1 MKKLAVFAIIV
12 LIFGTI
18 SPSLVDRAYGQSD
31 PSILLRIAV
40 QADKQIV
47 NQLDRVYGDQI
58 PNNLQ
63 ILYDK
68 GHRAVYSLDE
78 SLPNDIEKAKQDFLL
93 AMNSFMQIS
102 RTISQSSEKVV
113 VVTVS
118 DKSNRHLTSEI
129 DRLEKYV
136 LTLKT
141 ISKKLDAKI
150 NFENIDDLLLKTRN
164 QINNGTEIPSETII
178 QLKSSITSI
187 EKDKIRAK
195 RLYNTLDRI
204 GLLAHV
210 KVEDII
216 NYGESLGTGVAVELN
231 LKYDFLCTV
240 LEAPFTSIADVALKR
255 YKIFPTK
262 LTFIDRNSPNE
273 TSIYDVGFELIIV
286 AYIRP
291 NCFFKNCCDSFRDL
305 PDKFNNPTLSSY
317 IVPSREIVYVLRSCV
332 SPHKETIS

>member
-136 LTLKT
+136 KTLEK
-141 ISKKLDAKI
+141 ISKKYNTNVESDFIKIYDLIQELRIQINDGYGTYDDVINEIKIILDSVKNDIRESAIKQKSDFIKRFFDRLLNQVDKI
-150 NFENIDDLLLKTRN
+150 LTHAQNNDVVQIQIDKASALILEIRELLSKN
-164 QINNGTEIPSETII
+164 QINDAKVVFAE
-178 QLKSSITSI
+178 LKGLMKNIGYPIRIT
-187 EKDKIRAK
+187 
-195 RLYNTLDRI
+195 
-204 GLLAHV
+204 
-210 KVEDII
+210 
-216 NYGESLGTGVAVELN
+216 
-231 LKYDFLCTV
+231 
-240 LEAPFTSIADVALKR
+240 
-255 YKIFPTK
+255 
-262 LTFIDRNSPNE
+262 
-273 TSIYDVGFELIIV
+273 
-286 AYIRP
+286 
-291 NCFFKNCCDSFRDL
+291 
-305 PDKFNNPTLSSY
+305 
-317 IVPSREIVYVLRSCV
+317 
-332 SPHKETIS
+332 

>member
-78 SLPNDIEKAKQDFLL
+78 SLPNDIEKAKQDFLS

-102 RTISQSSEKVV
+102 RIISQSSEKVA

-136 LTLKT
+136 KTLEK
-141 ISKKLDAKI
+141 ISKKYNTNVESDFIKIYDLIQELRIQINDGYGTYDDVINEIKIILDSVKNDIRESAIKQKSDFIKRFFDRLLNQVDKI
-150 NFENIDDLLLKTRN
+150 LTHAQDNDVDQIQIDKAHALILEIRELLSKN
-164 QINNGTEIPSETII
+164 QINDAKVVFAE
-178 QLKSSITSI
+178 LKGLMEKIGYPIRIT
-187 EKDKIRAK
+187 
-195 RLYNTLDRI
+195 
-204 GLLAHV
+204 
-210 KVEDII
+210 
-216 NYGESLGTGVAVELN
+216 
-231 LKYDFLCTV
+231 
-240 LEAPFTSIADVALKR
+240 
-255 YKIFPTK
+255 
-262 LTFIDRNSPNE
+262 
-273 TSIYDVGFELIIV
+273 
-286 AYIRP
+286 
-291 NCFFKNCCDSFRDL
+291 
-305 PDKFNNPTLSSY
+305 
-317 IVPSREIVYVLRSCV
+317 
-332 SPHKETIS
+332 

>member
-102 RTISQSSEKVV
+102 RIISQSSEKVV

-118 DKSNRHLTSEI
+118 DTSNRNLSDEL
-129 DRLEKYV
+129 DRLVKYV
-136 LTLKT
+136 KSLET
-141 ISKKLDAKI
+141 ISKKYDIDTESDFIKIYDLIQELRKQANDLNEVTAGIKKIKIILDSIKNDIRESAIKQKSDFI
-150 NFENIDDLLLKTRN
+150 KRFFDRLLNQIDKLLIHAQDNDVDQIQIDKASALILEIRELLSKN
-164 QINNGTEIPSETII
+164 QINDAKVVFGE
-178 QLKSSITSI
+178 LKGLMKNIGYPIRIT
-187 EKDKIRAK
+187 
-195 RLYNTLDRI
+195 
-204 GLLAHV
+204 
-210 KVEDII
+210 
-216 NYGESLGTGVAVELN
+216 
-231 LKYDFLCTV
+231 
-240 LEAPFTSIADVALKR
+240 
-255 YKIFPTK
+255 
-262 LTFIDRNSPNE
+262 
-273 TSIYDVGFELIIV
+273 
-286 AYIRP
+286 
-291 NCFFKNCCDSFRDL
+291 
-305 PDKFNNPTLSSY
+305 
-317 IVPSREIVYVLRSCV
+317 
-332 SPHKETIS
+332 

>member
-118 DKSNRHLTSEI
+118 DKSNRDLTSEI

-136 LTLKT
+136 KTLEK
-141 ISKKLDAKI
+141 ISKKYNTNVESDFIKI
-150 NFENIDDLLLKTRN
+150 YDLIQELRI
-164 QINNGTEIPSETII
+164 QINNGYGSYDDVINEIKII
-178 QLKSSITSI
+178 LNSIKNDIRESAIKQRSDFIKRFFDRLLNQVDKLLTHAQNNDVDQIQIDKAHALILEIRELLSKNQINDAKVVFAELKELMKNIGYSI
-187 EKDKIRAK
+187 
-195 RLYNTLDRI
+195 RI
-204 GLLAHV
+204 
-210 KVEDII
+210 
-216 NYGESLGTGVAVELN
+216 T
-231 LKYDFLCTV
+231 
-240 LEAPFTSIADVALKR
+240 
-255 YKIFPTK
+255 
-262 LTFIDRNSPNE
+262 
-273 TSIYDVGFELIIV
+273 
-286 AYIRP
+286 
-291 NCFFKNCCDSFRDL
+291 
-305 PDKFNNPTLSSY
+305 
-317 IVPSREIVYVLRSCV
+317 
-332 SPHKETIS
+332 

>member
-113 VVTVS
+113 VVTIS

-136 LTLKT
+136 KTLEK
-141 ISKKLDAKI
+141 ISKKYNTNVESDFIKI
-150 NFENIDDLLLKTRN
+150 YDLIQELRI
-164 QINNGTEIPSETII
+164 QINNGYGTYDDVINEIKII
-178 QLKSSITSI
+178 LDSIKNDIRESAIKQRSDFIKRFFDRLLNQVDKLLTHAQNNDVDQIQIDKASALILEIRELLSKNQINDAKVVFAELKELMKNIGYSI
-187 EKDKIRAK
+187 
-195 RLYNTLDRI
+195 RI
-204 GLLAHV
+204 
-210 KVEDII
+210 
-216 NYGESLGTGVAVELN
+216 T
-231 LKYDFLCTV
+231 
-240 LEAPFTSIADVALKR
+240 
-255 YKIFPTK
+255 
-262 LTFIDRNSPNE
+262 
-273 TSIYDVGFELIIV
+273 
-286 AYIRP
+286 
-291 NCFFKNCCDSFRDL
+291 
-305 PDKFNNPTLSSY
+305 
-317 IVPSREIVYVLRSCV
+317 
-332 SPHKETIS
+332 

>member
-18 SPSLVDRAYGQSD
+18 SPSLVDRAYGQND

-78 SLPNDIEKAKQDFLL
+78 SLPDDIEKAKQDFLL

-102 RTISQSSEKVV
+102 RTISQSSEKAV

-136 LTLKT
+136 KTLEK
-141 ISKKLDAKI
+141 ISKKYNTNVESDFIKI
-150 NFENIDDLLLKTRN
+150 YDLIQELRIQINDGYGAYDDVINEIKIILNSIKNDIRESAIKHKSDFIKRFFDRLLNQIDKLLTHAQDNDVDQIQIDKAHALILEIRELLSKN
-164 QINNGTEIPSETII
+164 QIN
-178 QLKSSITSI
+178 
-187 EKDKIRAK
+187 DAK
-195 RLYNTLDRI
+195 VVY
-204 GLLAHV
+204 
-210 KVEDII
+210 
-216 NYGESLGTGVAVELN
+216 VELKELMKN
-231 LKYDFLCTV
+231 IGY
-240 LEAPFTSIADVALKR
+240 SIQ
-255 YKIFPTK
+255 IT
-262 LTFIDRNSPNE
+262 
-273 TSIYDVGFELIIV
+273 
-286 AYIRP
+286 
-291 NCFFKNCCDSFRDL
+291 
-305 PDKFNNPTLSSY
+305 
-317 IVPSREIVYVLRSCV
+317 
-332 SPHKETIS
+332 

>member
-118 DKSNRHLTSEI
+118 DKSNRDLTSEI

-136 LTLKT
+136 KTLEK
-141 ISKKLDAKI
+141 ISKKYNTNVESDFIKI
-150 NFENIDDLLLKTRN
+150 YDLIQELRI
-164 QINNGTEIPSETII
+164 QINNGYGEYDDVINEIKVI
-178 QLKSSITSI
+178 LDSI
-187 EKDKIRAK
+187 KNDIRESAIKQRSDFIK
-195 RLYNTLDRI
+195 RFFDRLLDRI
-204 GLLAHV
+204 DKQLTKAQDDGVDQTQIDKGHKLILEIRELLSKNQINDA
-210 KVEDII
+210 KV
-216 NYGESLGTGVAVELN
+216 VFVELKGLMEN
-231 LKYDFLCTV
+231 ISY
-240 LEAPFTSIADVALKR
+240 SIR
-255 YKIFPTK
+255 IT
-262 LTFIDRNSPNE
+262 
-273 TSIYDVGFELIIV
+273 
-286 AYIRP
+286 
-291 NCFFKNCCDSFRDL
+291 
-305 PDKFNNPTLSSY
+305 
-317 IVPSREIVYVLRSCV
+317 
-332 SPHKETIS
+332 

>member
-68 GHRAVYSLDE
+68 GHRAVYSLDK

-136 LTLKT
+136 KTLEK
-141 ISKKLDAKI
+141 ISKKYNTNVESDFIKIYDLIQELRIQINDGYGTYDDVINEIKIILDSVKNDIRESAIKQKSDFIKRFFDRLLNQVDKI
-150 NFENIDDLLLKTRN
+150 LTHAQNNDVDQIQIDKASALILEIRELLSKN
-164 QINNGTEIPSETII
+164 QINDAKVVFAE
-178 QLKSSITSI
+178 LKGFMEKIGYPIRIT
-187 EKDKIRAK
+187 
-195 RLYNTLDRI
+195 
-204 GLLAHV
+204 
-210 KVEDII
+210 
-216 NYGESLGTGVAVELN
+216 
-231 LKYDFLCTV
+231 
-240 LEAPFTSIADVALKR
+240 
-255 YKIFPTK
+255 
-262 LTFIDRNSPNE
+262 
-273 TSIYDVGFELIIV
+273 
-286 AYIRP
+286 
-291 NCFFKNCCDSFRDL
+291 
-305 PDKFNNPTLSSY
+305 
-317 IVPSREIVYVLRSCV
+317 
-332 SPHKETIS
+332 

>member
-136 LTLKT
+136 KTLEK
-141 ISKKLDAKI
+141 ISKKYNTNVESDFIKIYDLIQELRIQINDGYGTYDDVINEIKIILDSIKNDIRESAIKQRSDFI
-150 NFENIDDLLLKTRN
+150 KRFFDRLLNQVDKLLTHAQNNDVDQIQIDKASALILEIRELLSKN
-164 QINNGTEIPSETII
+164 QINDAKVVFAE
-178 QLKSSITSI
+178 LKELMKNIGYSI
-187 EKDKIRAK
+187 
-195 RLYNTLDRI
+195 RI
-204 GLLAHV
+204 
-210 KVEDII
+210 
-216 NYGESLGTGVAVELN
+216 T
-231 LKYDFLCTV
+231 
-240 LEAPFTSIADVALKR
+240 
-255 YKIFPTK
+255 
-262 LTFIDRNSPNE
+262 
-273 TSIYDVGFELIIV
+273 
-286 AYIRP
+286 
-291 NCFFKNCCDSFRDL
+291 
-305 PDKFNNPTLSSY
+305 
-317 IVPSREIVYVLRSCV
+317 
-332 SPHKETIS
+332 